1 MKTTLDRII
10 YVLMYILIFV
20 AVICRIEY
28 TAKMVMTW
36 IQVYRISLYAVI
48 LLGFLSLFLKRNIEI
63 KGISGFLF
71 IMVLYELGVT
81 VVGYKSLNKT
91 LFNAFM
97 VDTLAWPVIFI
108 LTYSLYKD
116 DSIRVPF
123 KVISA
128 CGVCIILGI
137 TAINLSQMSTMGINP
152 TIGGV
157 AFCVATLPV
166 VYMFFSKKTGIISTI
181 IITILVM
188 ISTKRSSFLAVLGGI
203 FAFYISD
210 AMVQQRQR
218 RKINRMLA
226 LMLLAIVAAVVGIY
240 LMETSNLAM
249 FQRFA
254 SGDDIM
260 SGRTIL
266 WQRILRMFS
275 EQSFSAKLFGN
286 GMHAVKYKINPYGLG
301 WYAHNSFIEAL
312 YDYGMVGL
320 GMLILFVVFIIK
332 KTITLNKQKSGL
344 APVLSSTIP
353 PLLFYSSAS
362 YFFEVGQAILI
373 YAFVWGLCFAVSEK
387 TMSESEQISIER
399 NK

>member
-28 TAKMVMTW
+28 TAQIIPTW
-36 IQVYRISLYAVI
+36 IQTYRMSLYAII
-48 LLGFLSLFLKRNIEI
+48 LLGFLFLFLKKTIEI
-63 KGISGFLF
+63 KGVSGFLF
-71 IMVLYELGVT
+71 IMVLYELAVT
-81 VVGYKSLNKT
+81 LAGYRTLNQT
-91 LFNAFM
+91 LFNEFM

-108 LTYSLYKD
+108 LTYSLYRD
-116 DSIRVPF
+116 GSIRIPF

-128 CGVCIILGI
+128 CGVTIILAL
-137 TAINLSQMSTMGINP
+137 TAVNLSRMNIIGINP
-152 TIGGV
+152 AIGGV
-157 AFCVATLPV
+157 TFCVAVLPV
-166 VYMFFSKKTGIISTI
+166 VYMFFSKKTGIVATVIV
-181 IITILVM
+181 TILIM
-188 ISTKRSSFLAVLGGI
+188 ISTKRSSFLALLVGI

-210 AMVQQRQR
+210 ALVQQVQR
-218 RKINRMLA
+218 KKLNRMLA
-226 LMLLAIVAAVVGIY
+226 LMLLAVVLAVVGIY
-240 LMETSNLAM
+240 LMDTSNLAIV
-249 FQRFA
+249 QRFTSA
-254 SGDDIM
+254 DDTM

-286 GMHAVKYKINPYGLG
+286 GMHAVKHKINPYGLG

-312 YDYGMVGL
+312 YDYGIIGV

-332 KTITLNKQKSGL
+332 KTIMLNKQKNAL

-362 YFFEVGQAILI
+362 YFFEVGQTMLI
-373 YAFVWGLCFAVSEK
+373 YAFIWGLCFAISEK
-387 TMSESEQISIER
+387 EPVESQQIYR
-399 NK
+399 RMR